1 MRISAWTSC
10 ACCGSLLAA
19 GGAPPDLQSA
29 GALHYFGTMIAAQ
42 AYSEAF
48 RDIFYLLAIVFAIAL
63 LPALVLRG
71 KRAAPPP
78 QAVPMDTAET

>member
-1 MRISAWTSC
+1 
-10 ACCGSLLAA
+10 
-19 GGAPPDLQSA
+19 
-29 GALHYFGTMIAAQ
+29 MIAAQ